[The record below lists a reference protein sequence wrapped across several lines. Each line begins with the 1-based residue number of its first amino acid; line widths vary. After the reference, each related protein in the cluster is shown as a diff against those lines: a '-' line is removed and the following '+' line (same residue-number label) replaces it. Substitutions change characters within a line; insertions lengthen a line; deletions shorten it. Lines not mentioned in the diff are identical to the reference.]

1 MSATG
6 SSALDLK
13 RDDGATL
20 LEMLVVMALAVMTAG
35 LVFPSL
41 RSPYR
46 AALAEATRSSI
57 VSDLRTTRA
66 EAIRNGADA
75 AFEVSQD
82 GRDYSFDGRSVRL
95 PGSVRL
101 RAQPRSILFGPDGGS
116 DGARLMVVRERGRSL
131 PIAVSPGLGVVDVEG
146 GR

>member
-6 SSALDLK
+6 RGALALR

-20 LEMLVVMALAVMTAG
+20 LEMLVVMALMVMTAG
-35 LVFPSL
+35 LVFPNL
-41 RSPYR
+41 RRPYR
-46 AALAEATRSSI
+46 AILAEATRSSI
-57 VSDLRTTRA
+57 VSDLRATRA

-75 AFEVSQD
+75 AFEVSPD
-82 GRDYSFDGRSVRL
+82 GRDYSFGGRSVRL

-101 RAQPRSILFGPDGGS
+101 EAQPRSILFGADGGS
-116 DGARLMVVRERGRSL
+116 DGGRLTLTPDHGRRL
-131 PIAVSPGLGVVDVEG
+131 PITVAPGLGVVDGEG